1 MTRLIAFYLAFIL
14 LSGCALFSFS
24 EEEEEESLA
33 QQAERKI
40 AITKEKERQGFY
52 QALRA
57 SLKDKSQK
65 KITKKKKKARQ
76 PLTRYV
82 NKVWLGDKSEFFTSG
97 QQNLPDTITHQQEL
111 VFTSA
116 VDLDIHHIAN
126 RIAEMAGMPV
136 LAKAGYVKEIKLVE
150 RARLNYRG
158 SLIGLLDLVAGA
170 FEASWSYERK
180 SRSIIFTRLTTRA
193 FDFYAPLDEIAA
205 AMPVVGKSAA
215 ASTGILRGKGWG
227 NIKNIL
233 TSVMP
238 EGSQIDLSPEVG
250 KITVTTT
257 PSAMRQV
264 AQLIE
269 ARNRYFTREIHLN
282 VQVLSFDVGGSQ
294 SFLDQGRLDMA
305 ALLNVI
311 GLGDTMPMPSFAT
324 PPAATPP
331 AATPPAATPPAD
343 DQAAAAK
350 SANAQPEIKLTDIGV
365 DKIVGALRKIGKI
378 SVLAITDTRTRD
390 GKITPIKST
399 SQRAYLPRP
408 TAVGGAANPPT
419 IVTTGFSMNLRSR
432 VLPHDRVQVNMSMAL
447 RMLSQLKSLGAA
459 VSQIQVPEISTRSWA
474 QETIIPDGSTLLVS
488 GFEHDQLQ
496 SGAGVQEIQAG
507 QDVQAPQ
514 EIRENKE
521 SKSREIIIILITPTI
536 VDMFDDAAG

>member
-33 QQAERKI
+33 QQAERKAAI
-40 AITKEKERQGFY
+40 AKEKERQGFY

-170 FEASWSYERK
+170 FEASWSYDRK

-215 ASTGILRGKGWG
+215 ASTGISRGKGWR

-269 ARNRYFTREIHLN
+269 ARNRYFNREIHLN

-294 SFLDQGRLDMA
+294 SFLDQGRLDIA
-305 ALLNVI
+305 ALLDVI
-311 GLGDTMPMPSFAT
+311 GLGDTMPML
-324 PPAATPP
+324 PAATPP
-331 AATPPAATPPAD
+331 AATPSAATPSAD

-365 DKIVGALRKIGKI
+365 DKIIGALRKIGKI
-378 SVLAITDTRTRD
+378 SVLANTDTRTRD

-432 VLPHDRVQVNMSMAL
+432 VLPHDRVQINMSMAL
-447 RMLSQLKSLGAA
+447 RILSQLKSLGAA
-459 VSQIQVPEISTRSWA
+459 ISQIQVPEISTRSWA

-514 EIRENKE
+514 EIREDKE

>member
-1 MTRLIAFYLAFIL
+1 MTRLIAFYLAFVL

-24 EEEEEESLA
+24 EEEEEETLA
-33 QQAERKI
+33 QQAERQ
-40 AITKEKERQGFY
+40 AATAKEKERQGFY
-52 QALRA
+52 QALQ
-57 SLKDKSQK
+57 SSIKDKPQK
-65 KITKKKKKARQ
+65 KIVKKKKKARQ

-82 NKVWLGDKSEFFTSG
+82 DKVWLGDKSEFFTSG

-136 LAKAGYVKEIKLVE
+136 LAKAGYVKGIKLVE

-158 SLIGLLDLVAGA
+158 SLIGLLNVVASA
-170 FEASWSYERK
+170 FEASWSYDRK

-257 PSAMRQV
+257 PSAMRQA

-294 SFLDQGRLDMA
+294 SLLDQGRLDMA
-305 ALLNVI
+305 ALLDVI
-311 GLGDTMPMPSFAT
+311 GLGDTMPMPSSK
-324 PPAATPP
+324 
-331 AATPPAATPPAD
+331 PPAATPPAD
-343 DQAAAAK
+343 GQAAAAK
-350 SANAQPEIKLTDIGV
+350 SANEQPEIKLTDIGV

-459 VSQIQVPEISTRSWA
+459 ASQIQVPEISTRSWA

-514 EIRENKE
+514 EIREDKE

>member
-1 MTRLIAFYLAFIL
+1 MTRLISFYLAFVL

-33 QQAERKI
+33 QQAEQKAAI
-40 AITKEKERQGFY
+40 AKEKERQGFY

-82 NKVWLGDKSEFFTSG
+82 DKVWLGDKSEFFTSG

-215 ASTGILRGKGWG
+215 ASTGILRGKGWR

-305 ALLNVI
+305 ALLDVI
-311 GLGDTMPMPSFAT
+311 GLGDTMPML
-324 PPAATPP
+324 PAATPP
-331 AATPPAATPPAD
+331 AATPSAD

-378 SVLAITDTRTRD
+378 SVLANTDTRTRD

-432 VLPHDRVQVNMSMAL
+432 VLPHDRVQINMSMAL

-459 VSQIQVPEISTRSWA
+459 ASQIQVPEISTRSWA